1 MAQDEWER
9 QPLHQFAEL
18 LGPLDDLED
27 LGAMSGPESRNL
39 LGDAIAE
46 ALTGDGAVDPADGV
60 DSRGPIRLDRDQC
73 GQVGRKRTRV
83 RRLISLPRATQCRR
97 SRPASTPVRPS
108 TSG

>member
-60 DSRGPIRLDRDQC
+60 DGRGPVRLDRDQC
-73 GQVGRKRTRV
+73 RQSEGSALEC